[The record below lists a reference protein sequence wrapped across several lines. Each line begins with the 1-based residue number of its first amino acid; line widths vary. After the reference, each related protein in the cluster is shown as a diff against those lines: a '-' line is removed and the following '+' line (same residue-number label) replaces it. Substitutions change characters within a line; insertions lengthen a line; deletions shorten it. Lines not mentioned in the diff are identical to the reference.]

1 MIIPGIS
8 NNVIKEAN
16 NEDNSHNSSNANLLQ
31 GVQKEDKEEKRKN
44 MVKKQRNYGKQVSMF
59 VSSSL
64 KLMTKVDQITQ
75 NNNRKKFF
83 DKPSKTRAQFF
94 HKTTTR
100 FIRTK
105 SFTNNKKE
113 NSPLYLFSLIDK
125 TDKNTKYGQIH
136 RLIHLYEIVISVLSL
151 ISIMLMIADNE
162 IYVQRAINFLV
173 KYAEIDHTST
183 IPYKEYHLIKNINAK
198 TVENAFRIGNI
209 VISVIIVLCVI
220 MKNITKYEQDILFK
234 RITEYDKFSS
244 SKFVYHMIIES
255 IIGIIFY
262 PPYVNCIFE
271 IHRDSRES
279 YFTLNSFF
287 AIVSL
292 SKLYLAIPLMKHLSI
307 WGNHIAQTIYRNN
320 EIKPSL
326 SLYFKLIYHN
336 SRLRTI
342 AIYIISIIV
351 TISFLIHF
359 VDFASVNR
367 TVGSN
372 HFDSLS
378 ETFWLT
384 SNILVGVG
392 AMIFFPSS
400 FCGRFLVIITAVFHW
415 VVYLLI
421 ILTIGNYIFLSE
433 EEGRAYMKM
442 KKMFSSDNKEQKAV
456 NVIKMIMIMRK
467 FAERRR
473 QFQTQL
479 VDLTKSDINNKDEE
493 FSFRR
498 SKSTIELQQHTN
510 NLMILEQFFI
520 LLLLRFYSLRFLNN
534 YIISSS
540 YSVPI
545 DNMVKRIKSS
555 LEDNVNQT
563 VETFDRTENINDD
576 FLQIAENQLEFKER
590 VENLVGKQKEIL
602 NYLMRNFNSLY
613 FKKTKR
619 FKSNGQNEMKKRKSR
634 QYLDIKPK
642 ISKLQTKHHL
652 KPKLTVQND

>member
-1 MIIPGIS
+1 MILPGIS

-16 NEDNSHNSSNANLLQ
+16 NEDNSQNSSNANLLQ
-31 GVQKEDKEEKRKN
+31 MIQKEDKEEKRKN
-44 MVKKQRNYGKQVSMF
+44 MLKKQRNYGKQVSMF

-64 KLMTKVDQITQ
+64 RLMTKIEQSTQ

-151 ISIMLMIADNE
+151 ISIVLMIADNE
-162 IYVQRAINFLV
+162 IYVQRAIDFLV
-173 KYAEIDHTST
+173 KYAEIENTST
-183 IPYKEYHLIKNINAK
+183 IPYKEYHLITNINAK

-209 VISVIIVLCVI
+209 IISVIIVLCVI

-262 PPYVNCIFE
+262 PPYVNCFFE
-271 IHRDSRES
+271 IHRDNRES
-279 YFTLNSFF
+279 YFTLNAFF

-292 SKLYLAIPLMKHLSI
+292 SKLYLAIPLLKHLSI

-336 SRLRTI
+336 SRLRSI

-359 VDFASVNR
+359 VGFASVNR

-378 ETFWLT
+378 ETFWIT
-384 SNILVGVG
+384 SNILVGIG
-392 AMIFFPSS
+392 EMIFFPSS
-400 FCGRFLVIITAVFHW
+400 FCGRFLVVITAIFHW
-415 VVYLLI
+415 VIYLLI

-456 NVIKMIMIMRK
+456 NVIKMLMIMRK
-467 FAERRR
+467 FAQRKK

-479 VDLTKSDINNKDEE
+479 DLTKSDINYKEE
-493 FSFRR
+493 GFSFRR

-520 LLLLRFYSLRFLNN
+520 LLLLKFYSLRFLNN

-545 DNMVKRIKSS
+545 DNIVKRIKSS

-563 VETFDRTENINDD
+563 VETFDKTENINDD

-590 VENLVGKQKEIL
+590 VETLVGKQKEIL

-613 FKKTKR
+613 YKKTKR
-619 FKSNGQNEMKKRKSR
+619 FKSNGQNEMKHRKSK
-634 QYLDIKPK
+634 QYLNINLK
-642 ISKLQTKHHL
+642 IAKMQTKHL
-652 KPKLTVQND
+652 KTKLSVQND